1 MQEMSMDQI
10 KNHLVEYGGTLTLH
24 PSKLE
29 LEGVGYA
36 RINVMQ
42 FALQF
47 HQMGDSLTFLAAPGL
62 PLEVRDG
69 VIHI

>member
-10 KNHLVEYGGTLTLH
+10 KNHLVEHGGALILH

-29 LEGVGYA
+29 LVGVGYA
-36 RINVMQ
+36 PINVMQ
-42 FALQF
+42 FSLQLNS
-47 HQMGDSLTFLAAPGL
+47 MGDALTFLAGPGL